1 MSDTDNTGP
10 ATEAGATPN
19 PTSRMARRRARELA
33 LQGVYQ
39 WLLSANTMTTV
50 QRHLESET
58 ENLDKI
64 DRELFVSLLRGA
76 IGGADELRGCFEPLL
91 SRPVAELSP
100 IEHAILL
107 LGTHELRHNL
117 DTPYRVVINEA
128 IELAKGYGGTDGH
141 KFVNGVLDKLAAQGL
156 ADEVEANAQQ
166 RRAARNGDQG

>member
-1 MSDTDNTGP
+1 MSDIDNPQAEGGTG
-10 ATEAGATPN
+10 APN
-19 PTSRMARRRARELA
+19 PTSKMARRRARELA

-39 WLLSANTMTTV
+39 WLLSGNTATTV

-76 IGGADELRGCFEPLL
+76 IGGADELRGHFEPLL
-91 SRPVAELSP
+91 SRPLAELSP

-107 LGTHELRHNL
+107 LGAYELHQNI

-141 KFVNGVLDKLAAQGL
+141 KFVNGVLDKLAAQVR

-166 RRAARNGDQG
+166 RRAARNGDQQA

>member
-1 MSDTDNTGP
+1 MCDMDNTGAAP
-10 ATEAGATPN
+10 EGGAPG
-19 PTSRMARRRARELA
+19 PTSKMARRRARELA

-39 WLLSANTMTTV
+39 WLLSGNSASTV

-76 IGGADELRGCFEPLL
+76 TGTADELRDCFTPLL
-91 SRPVAELSP
+91 SRPVVELSP

-107 LGTHELRHNL
+107 LGAHELRHNL
-117 DTPYRVVINEA
+117 ETPYRVVINEA

-141 KFVNGVLDKLAAQGL
+141 KFVNGVLDKLAARL
-156 ADEVEANAQQ
+156 RPEEVEAARA
-166 RRAARNGDQG
+166 RRG